1 MNLGK
6 IINEYITFKQAMGMK
21 LRSQAAI
28 LKSFCQTLGDINITE
43 VEPTCVL
50 TFISGK
56 GPVTTYWHEKF
67 KVLEGFYRFALS
79 RGYTASSPLPTT
91 IPKRPESSPPYV
103 YTTDEL
109 RRLIAATETLKTRK
123 SPLQFATFRT
133 LLLTLY
139 GAGLRIS
146 EALSLTLADVNLSEN
161 LITVRNTK
169 FFKSRLIPI
178 GPNLTKVLANY
189 ESKRRQLPMREG
201 EDSTLFIT
209 RTGNAL
215 PYERVNELF
224 QILRKRAGIHRE
236 DGARYQP
243 RIHDI
248 RGTFAVHTLIAW
260 YREGGNVQRLLPALA
275 TYLGHTEITGTQ
287 HYLSM
292 ITELQEEASRR
303 FEQYALLEVANE

>member
-1 MNLGK
+1 MKLKK
-6 IINEYITFKQAMGMK
+6 IVDEYITFKRSIGMK

-28 LKSFCQTLGDINITE
+28 LKEFCQTLGDINITE
-43 VEPTCVL
+43 VEPSYVL
-50 TFISGK
+50 AFISGN
-56 GPVTTYWHEKF
+56 GPLTTYWHEKY
-67 KVLEGFYRFALS
+67 KVLKGFYRYAIS
-79 RGYTASSPLPTT
+79 RGYIASSPLPTI
-91 IPKRPESSPPYV
+91 IPKRPESSTPYV

-109 RRLIAATETLKTRK
+109 RRLIIATETLKTRK
-123 SPLQFATFRT
+123 SPLQFDTFRT

-146 EALSLTLADVNLSEN
+146 EALSLTMADVNLSES
-161 LITVRNTK
+161 LIIVRDTK

-178 GPNLTKVLANY
+178 GTKLTRILANY
-189 ESKRRQLPMREG
+189 ESKRRKLPMPEG
-201 EDSTLFIT
+201 KDSAFLIV

-215 PYERVNELF
+215 TYKRANEIF

-260 YREGGNVQRLLPALA
+260 YRKGSNVQRLLPVLA
-275 TYLGHTEITGTQ
+275 TYLGHVDIRSTQ

-292 ITELQEEASRR
+292 ITELQEEAGRR
-303 FEQYALLEVANE
+303 FERYALLEADHE